1 MIDDGGRSPC
11 GSQQTDSQCIKQ
23 VSVPDFRT
31 RYLLKSLIN
40 IALGATDST
49 LNRKCIMSPSWT
61 TYSLPSVA
69 SLPAALTALSL
80 PRVTQAKSLYLM
92 TSALKKPFSKSV
104 WKTPYGLRALSPRL
118 RNM

>member
-1 MIDDGGRSPC
+1 
-11 GSQQTDSQCIKQ
+11 
-23 VSVPDFRT
+23 
-31 RYLLKSLIN
+31 
-40 IALGATDST
+40 
-49 LNRKCIMSPSWT
+49 MSPSWT

-104 WKTPYGLRALSPRL
+104 WKTPYGLRALSPLWMIQVLHSSDPAVKKVWSPSGWYTSSMLQTYIAGLFVSRNRSFALFGRL
-118 RNM
+118 FFGVAVLKV